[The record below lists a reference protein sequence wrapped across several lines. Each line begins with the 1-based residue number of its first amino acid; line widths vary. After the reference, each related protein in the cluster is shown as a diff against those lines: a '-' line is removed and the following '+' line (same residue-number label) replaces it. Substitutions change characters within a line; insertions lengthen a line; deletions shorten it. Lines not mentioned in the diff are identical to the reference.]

1 MTPAA
6 DSEYLISGRN
16 ETMKMIKRLTALFLT
31 LAVICTAALGCG
43 LTSAAATSMY
53 EMIRGLKKHP
63 IKAST
68 PLSETISYNYELKKN
83 GFNITVSGL
92 SDKYAKP
99 LDDIVKDGGSLSI
112 AFGTTTN
119 FFAVCED
126 DFDDRDDDLKFIN
139 LKREGLDEEY
149 VLPDMN
155 FVYFT
160 GSGGSYKLS
169 FRIEMKRWDERNHN
183 TVNFNYLTTPINE
196 LLIASP
202 AATISQRHKRIRQ
215 KNLLR
220 RQAVSVHP
228 VSEGRR
234 QEDQH
239 FLPQNQDQEVECLRR
254 QQAAAG
260 RRYIQRH
267 IQAYQRHRLH
277 AVLQKQRQGRHRNGH
292 SQGKRQVHRHQ
303 EGKLQ
308 DNAENTEDNLGSGS
322 ERRYQAAMGRGRE
335 YRQLLYI
342 SFQQRRKEL
351 LSDKEAESR
360 HHLLYRGNAALRR
373 EQRLQDTHGQNCER
387 KGLLQQILGCDYR
400 LQ

>member
-1 MTPAA
+1 
-6 DSEYLISGRN
+6 
-16 ETMKMIKRLTALFLT
+16 MKMIKRLTALFLT

-202 AATISQRHKRIRQ
+202 AATISLSAI
-215 KNLLR
+215 N
-220 RQAVSVHP
+220 AS
-228 VSEGRR
+228 
-234 QEDQH
+234 
-239 FLPQNQDQEVECLRR
+239 
-254 QQAAAG
+254 
-260 RRYIQRH
+260 
-267 IQAYQRHRLH
+267 
-277 AVLQKQRQGRHRNGH
+277 
-292 SQGKRQVHRHQ
+292 GKRTYYGGKQYLYIPYQKVADKKISISSLKIKTRKWNVYDGSKQ
-303 EGKLQ
+303 QPDVDIYNGTYKLIKGTDYTLSYKNNVKVGTATVIVKGKGKYTGTKKASFRITPKIPKITSAVVVKDGIKLQ
-308 DNAENTEDNLGSGS
+308 WDEAENIDNYYIYRSNNGGKSYSLIKKLKAGTTSYTAEMPRSGES
-322 ERRYQAAMGRGRE
+322 SVFKIRTGKTVNGKVY
-335 YRQLLYI
+335 YSKY
-342 SFQQRRKEL
+342 
-351 LSDKEAESR
+351 SDATIGFNKP
-360 HHLLYRGNAALRR
+360 
-373 EQRLQDTHGQNCER
+373 
-387 KGLLQQILGCDYR
+387 
-400 LQ
+400 